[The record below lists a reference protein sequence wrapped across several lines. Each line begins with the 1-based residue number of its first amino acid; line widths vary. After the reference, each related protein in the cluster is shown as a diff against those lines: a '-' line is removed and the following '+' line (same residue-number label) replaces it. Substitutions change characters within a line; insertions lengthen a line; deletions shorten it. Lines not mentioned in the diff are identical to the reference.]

1 MSGNDKKEY
10 EELCTQKMLYFGSD
24 GNSVPRKKV
33 FENLESPY
41 YLTSVMRGFG
51 TSSSAKEELLDILGN
66 REIFDTPKPT
76 KLLQELIRCTT
87 DFEDYVLDFFSGSAT
102 TAHAVM
108 QLNAED
114 GGNRKFIC
122 VQLPETCDESSE
134 AFKAGYKNICE
145 IGKERIRRAGEKIKS
160 GIETAN
166 VQMALDENEKKVPD
180 IGFKVFKLDSSNLR
194 RWNLDVGEDFHELS
208 NEEQNKFIS
217 EKLGFLVNNFK
228 EGRTELDMV
237 YEIML
242 KYGLPLTMPV
252 ETEKVF
258 SKKLNKDVML
268 YNIGMG
274 GLIVCLS
281 DKLSED
287 IADGIV
293 KLVEKTEPAT
303 VRVVVKDFNF
313 ITDAGKTNFKETLRT
328 GVENYFAKTDNKA
341 NNANQFEF
349 ITI

>member
-1 MSGNDKKEY
+1 
-10 EELCTQKMLYFGSD
+10 
-24 GNSVPRKKV
+24 
-33 FENLESPY
+33 
-41 YLTSVMRGFG
+41 
-51 TSSSAKEELLDILGN
+51 
-66 REIFDTPKPT
+66 
-76 KLLQELIRCTT
+76 
-87 DFEDYVLDFFSGSAT
+87 
-102 TAHAVM
+102 
-108 QLNAED
+108 
-114 GGNRKFIC
+114 
-122 VQLPETCDESSE
+122 
-134 AFKAGYKNICE
+134 
-145 IGKERIRRAGEKIKS
+145 
-160 GIETAN
+160 
-166 VQMALDENEKKVPD
+166 
-180 IGFKVFKLDSSNLR
+180 
-194 RWNLDVGEDFHELS
+194 
-208 NEEQNKFIS
+208 
-217 EKLGFLVNNFK
+217 
-228 EGRTELDMV
+228 
-237 YEIML
+237 
-242 KYGLPLTMPV
+242 MPV